1 MLLMKISKNSIK
13 DYGVSNAYLIDCPGA
28 KRLEAEK
35 LFVSCHYVTEEKL
48 MELLHDDKLTYSIGI
63 NYDYP
68 FEIYQNR

>member
-1 MLLMKISKNSIK
+1 MKNFVEELKWRGMIQDI
-13 DYGVSNAYLIDCPGA
+13 IPG
-28 KRLEAEK
+28 
-35 LFVSCHYVTEEKL
+35 TEEKL